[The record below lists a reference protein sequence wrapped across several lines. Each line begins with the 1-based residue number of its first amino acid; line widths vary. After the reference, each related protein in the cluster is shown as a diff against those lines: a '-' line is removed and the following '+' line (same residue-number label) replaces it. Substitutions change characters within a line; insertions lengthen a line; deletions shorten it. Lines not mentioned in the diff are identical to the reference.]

1 MTLSHSS
8 AIYGSNFKCFFRGNN
23 RELKQ
28 RTFITVTYVNCKLL
42 LSSGGVAVPG
52 VFKDGHEGRPA
63 STQANCKTLFTWSGG
78 PRSSGGSF
86 FCFVSPRACKQK
98 KPTPLGRGP
107 PLHVNRP

>member
-28 RTFITVTYVNCKLL
+28 RTFITLTYVNCKLL

-52 VFKDGHEGRPA
+52 YFKDGHERRPA
-63 STQANCKTLFTWSGG
+63 STQANCKLQLFPHWLVVVLSLFLAGG
-78 PRSSGGSF
+78 GGS
-86 FCFVSPRACKQK
+86 R
-98 KPTPLGRGP
+98 LII
-107 PLHVNRP
+107 

>member
-1 MTLSHSS
+1 M
-8 AIYGSNFKCFFRGNN
+8 CFFRSNN

-28 RTFITVTYVNCKLL
+28 RTFITVTYVNCKLACVARVEL
-42 LSSGGVAVPG
+42 LCPG
-52 VFKDGHEGRPA
+52 YFKDVHEGRTA

-78 PRSSGGSF
+78 PRSSGVSF
-86 FCFVSPRACKQK
+86 FRFVSPRACKQK